1 MAQQLIPQGTPKW
14 VFSNNGTVQAVLP
27 TGYTLAAG
35 DIAVIGFEGYNSNSV
50 PTAAPAGWFIAP
62 VLTAQLYGH
71 ITAFARKLQ
80 AGDTL
85 PSLTGPTGGNVGVC
99 CVVLSGNVPAD
110 VTTMFDGVQA
120 RTSTSTNQIPFQG
133 ITPNAAND
141 YILGFGFRL
150 KTSTGNNETVTSVPP
165 GSNLTQLIPV
175 ASQTGTGLACCLL
188 GEQQTTATAIPI
200 GSCVMSA
207 VDSSLNCGGLLLAIK
222 SAALATAAFTV
233 PPVVNGTTA
242 LPNGA
247 YTVGFTPNAAGTLF
261 AVAIQAGTPAP
272 SVAQVKAGQDSLGNA
287 ALAVATLVVAGAT
300 ASTVTLGGGLTNPLY
315 DLYFVY
321 HTTVDSSEASLLA
334 QFLQPD
340 TSQQFTVVTG
350 GPQAGTDSILT
361 GASPAASVG
370 DVIECDTQTTPAA
383 FTLAMSGTGIPE
395 YVGDT
400 STQSF
405 TARVFQRSSGTW
417 SARATFTVNSPPPV
431 LLNTIGPLAYDL
443 SAQITPQPLA
453 QMWQSATGGLIA
465 VTADP
470 ATLPPGI
477 FVSGNAFVGAGTAQ
491 GVYQVALTGTDSN
504 NQLTTPTVVT
514 VIVGLVQIDPVAVG
528 RLQADELAVL
538 STSFL
543 TGVPVSVPS
552 SNQVGTVIT
561 TAPLPGTFVKPF
573 SNVVVSIAIPLPDD
587 GGGSNPGGGGSTGG
601 TGSSP
606 GGGSSTP
613 PPVTGPIGSTP
624 RSPNVQLSISDLFH
638 YLGADLSTSAQLDL
652 MTVTGITMG
661 AQRILRRLGTNPGD
675 YPWDNTYG
683 AGLPQK
689 LGSPLDLPGLTALV
703 TSQTLLE
710 QSVAQAPPPVATI
723 TQAPDMVSIIVNV
736 EYTDNPSGVRTVLNF
751 NVSP

>member
-14 VFSNNGTVQAVLP
+14 VFSTNGTAQAVLP

-35 DIAVIGFEGYNSNSV
+35 DIAVIGFEGYNSSSV
-50 PTAAPAGWFIAP
+50 PTAAPTGWFIAP

-71 ITAFARKLQ
+71 VTAFARKLQ

-85 PSLTGPTGGNVGVC
+85 PSLTGPAGGNVGVC

-110 VTTMFDGVQA
+110 VTTMFDGVQV
-120 RTSTSTNQIPFQG
+120 RTSTSTNQIPFEG

-175 ASQTGTGLACCLL
+175 ASQTGTGLACCVL
-188 GEQQTTATAIPI
+188 GVQQTTATAIPI

-207 VDSSLNCGGLLLAIK
+207 VDSSLNCGGMLLAIK
-222 SAALATAAFTV
+222 TAAVATAAFTV
-233 PPVVNGTTA
+233 PPVVNGVTA

-247 YTVGFTPNAAGTLF
+247 YTIGFTPNAAGTLF
-261 AVAIQAGTPAP
+261 AVALQAGAPTP
-272 SVAQVKAGQDSLGNA
+272 SIAQVKAGQDSFGNA
-287 ALAVATLVVAGAT
+287 ALAVAALVVAVAT
-300 ASTVTLGGGLTNPLY
+300 ASTVTLGGSLTNPLY

-340 TSQQFTVVTG
+340 TTQQFTVVTG
-350 GPQAGTDSILT
+350 AAQAGTDSILA
-361 GASPAASVG
+361 GAVPAVSVG
-370 DVIECDTQTTPAA
+370 DVIECDTATTPAA
-383 FTLAMSGTGIPE
+383 FVLAMSGTGIPE

-405 TARVFQRSSGTW
+405 TARLFQRSSGTW

-431 LLNTIGPLAYDL
+431 LLNTIGPLGYDL
-443 SAQITPQPLA
+443 SAQLTPQPLA
-453 QMWQSATGGLIA
+453 QMWQSATGGAIT

-477 FVSGNAFVGAGTAQ
+477 FVSGNALVGAGTAQ

-504 NQLTTPTVVT
+504 NQLTTSAVVT
-514 VIVGLVQIDPVAVG
+514 VIVGLVQIDPAAVG

-538 STSFL
+538 ATAFL
-543 TGVPVSVPS
+543 IGVPVSVPS
-552 SNQVGTVIT
+552 SSQAGTVIT
-561 TAPLPGTFVKPF
+561 TAPLPGAFVKPF
-573 SNVVVSIAIPLPDD
+573 TTVVVSIAIPLPDD
-587 GGGSNPGGGGSTGG
+587 GGTGGTGTGG
-601 TGSSP
+601 TGS
-606 GGGSSTP
+606 GGGTSSGGGNAAP
-613 PPVTGPIGSTP
+613 PPITGPIGSTP
-624 RSPNVQLSISDLFH
+624 RTASVQLAISDLFQFV
-638 YLGADLSTSAQLDL
+638 GNDLSTSAQLDL
-652 MTVTGITMG
+652 QTVSGTLMG
-661 AQRILRRLGTNPGD
+661 QQRILRRLITNPGD
-675 YPWDNTYG
+675 YVFQPEYG
-683 AGLPQK
+683 AGLAGK
-689 LGSPLDLPGLTALV
+689 IGSPLDLPGLTALV
-703 TSQTLLE
+703 TSQVLLE
-710 QSVAQAPPPVATI
+710 QAVAQSPPPVVSV
-723 TQAPDMVSIIVNV
+723 TQAADNVSILVNV
-736 EYTDNPSGVRTVLNF
+736 QYTDAPSGTSQVLNF